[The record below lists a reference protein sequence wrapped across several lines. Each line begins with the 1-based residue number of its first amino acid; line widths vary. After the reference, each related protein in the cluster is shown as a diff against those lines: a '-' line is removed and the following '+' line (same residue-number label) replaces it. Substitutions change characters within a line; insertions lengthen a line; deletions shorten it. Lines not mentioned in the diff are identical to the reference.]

1 MSKRKTQGCPSNVIS
16 PRNVARL
23 EGSIAE
29 NFSEPNPPPHD
40 FRHEL
45 STIEVGN
52 IVSPVVVNLNK
63 VDVTEDSTCL
73 VATGDSNGNCSMK
86 AKAAEEVI
94 ECEDGKS
101 TSADS
106 DHSSVGNSHFSNDS
120 KKSVDSVESLKKKPV
135 RKSDVAISYSP
146 VKKGS
151 ATQVRVA
158 SGPFKCMF
166 VRFDHGSRVNED
178 AYLRPFTDALDNPT
192 NGAALANELRIVQ
205 VSFL

>member
-1 MSKRKTQGCPSNVIS
+1 MIIS
-16 PRNVARL
+16 DYMTKVGQQSVKASAELKSLSTKAKDNL
-23 EGSIAE
+23 LLSIAE
-29 NFSEPNPPPHD
+29 NISEPNPPPHD

-52 IVSPVVVNLNK
+52 IVSPVVINLNK

-86 AKAAEEVI
+86 AKAAEQVI

-120 KKSVDSVESLKKKPV
+120 KKSVDSHSLKNKHKEIEN
-135 RKSDVAISYSP
+135 KSI
-146 VKKGS
+146 
-151 ATQVRVA
+151 
-158 SGPFKCMF
+158 
-166 VRFDHGSRVNED
+166 N
-178 AYLRPFTDALDNPT
+178 
-192 NGAALANELRIVQ
+192 
-205 VSFL
+205 